1 MQCKNIVNNRVSQ
14 KHKIFNEWIKRE
26 TELLLMLFGSWM
38 AAIIEG
44 LTLRIRLDTHKIKWR
59 PILSILAYSLHNHAG
74 NCIYLPWV
82 SGSPPFQWFTFSQ
95 GIAHPGCSVD
105 VKTEDQKGLLWPDC
119 TLSHHASDRR
129 FRWPVLDAVCRDHT
143 LSISRQGN
151 LRSDPCQSK

>member
-1 MQCKNIVNNRVSQ
+1 MSRLRCFQGRCNVKNIIDNRVSQ
-14 KHKIFNEWIKRE
+14 KHKIFNKWIKRE

-44 LTLRIRLDTHKIKWR
+44 LTLKTYTHKIMWR
-59 PILSILAYSLHNHAG
+59 PIFEYLAENLHNNAR

-143 LSISRQGN
+143 LSIS
-151 LRSDPCQSK
+151 

>member
-1 MQCKNIVNNRVSQ
+1 MRR
-14 KHKIFNEWIKRE
+14 KIEMTPYFGIFGLKWCII
-26 TELLLMLFGSWM
+26 MLE
-38 AAIIEG
+38 I
-44 LTLRIRLDTHKIKWR
+44 
-59 PILSILAYSLHNHAG
+59 
-74 NCIYLPWV
+74 CIYLPWV

-119 TLSHHASDRR
+119 TLSHHVSDRR

-151 LRSDPCQSK
+151 LRSDPCQSKFPHFWTIHELWPFQGPCLLYWSWHKGIRSWFPQLLQGLTLEDMV